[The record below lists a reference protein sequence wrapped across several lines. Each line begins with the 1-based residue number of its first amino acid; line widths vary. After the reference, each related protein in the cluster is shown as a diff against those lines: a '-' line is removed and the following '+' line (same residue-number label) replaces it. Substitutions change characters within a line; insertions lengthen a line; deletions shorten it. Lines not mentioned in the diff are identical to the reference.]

1 MINKEI
7 RTGKNGIERRNE
19 RWKEIEI
26 KTEAQNGME
35 HVVRVRNEMKRYWI
49 CMCGYVYVSVQ

>member
-49 CMCGYVYVSVQ
+49 CMCFAL